1 MGSRITSA
9 VLLAACFAVLIMV
22 CTAVGEGQRPVPRI
36 GVRPGA
42 KEMKGSKGM
51 RPIPKDMKVTQG
63 MRPIPK
69 GTRPIPKGMD
79 MKEMPPKPD
88 MPPMPGMPPMPDTAP
103 APSPNASSFTYPS
116 LVVGFLALVAAFC
129 A

>member
-1 MGSRITSA
+1 MGSKITSA

-22 CTAVGEGQRPVPRI
+22 CTAVEEGQRPVPRI
-36 GVRPGA
+36 GVRPVA

-51 RPIPKDMKVTQG
+51 RPIHKDMKVTQ
-63 MRPIPK
+63 

-79 MKEMPPKPD
+79 MKQMPPKPD
-88 MPPMPGMPPMPDTAP
+88 MPPMPGMPPMPDMAP
-103 APSPNASSFTYPS
+103 APQPNASSFTYPS